1 LTYTQFTQLVPG
13 NEIFRLGSPPGT
25 GCRAL
30 AVGKKAIM
38 TQFGTEPS
46 FRTYLQ
52 VLRQRKWWIA
62 SITVLGLAASL
73 ALSLTAHKQYS
84 ATAQL
89 LVQSS
94 FGASGI
100 GTLQEQP
107 VTQTDVQTELQLVTS
122 APVQQAVR
130 RQLHS
135 TPAVAA
141 SEVAQTNV
149 IAVAATSRVPSQ
161 ASRIANLYAT
171 SFVQYCQAVASQS
184 LATAEAQLRSQI
196 SSLGKQLKPFKGN
209 YTSPEA
215 SALLNQ
221 EAVLK
226 EQLAQ
231 MQVSGAVDTSAV
243 VLVTPAQPPTSPSSP
258 RPVQDAL
265 LGLGAGLVL
274 GLGAAFLRD
283 SLDDRLTSK
292 ETAEHAGGAPVLATT
307 PMVTSWRRQDQSLVV
322 SVTEPTSAA
331 AESYRSLRTSLQFA
345 RQGQQLRSIVVT
357 SPGVSEGKTSALA
370 NLGVVFAQAGERVVL
385 VSCDLRRPRIG
396 EFFGLSEQAGL
407 TCVLLG
413 QRTLAEAV
421 LPVPGFDR
429 LSLLPAGPVPSNP
442 AEMLNS
448 SHAGEIFA
456 QLRDHFDLVLIDSP
470 PVLPVTDAAI
480 LSRYADATLMLAAA
494 GQTRRADLHRAVE
507 RLDQVGAT
515 ILGIVLNK
523 VTRQHGRYYGYAY
536 AYKPYSAEAPPARRG
551 GHLNG
556 SGKVQ
561 SHRLQ

>member
-1 LTYTQFTQLVPG
+1 M
-13 NEIFRLGSPPGT
+13 N
-25 GCRAL
+25 
-30 AVGKKAIM
+30 
-38 TQFGTEPS
+38 QFGTEPS
-46 FRTYLQ
+46 FRTYLR
-52 VLRQRKWWIA
+52 VLGQRKWWIV

-89 LVQSS
+89 LVESS

-100 GTLQEQP
+100 GTLQQQP

-130 RQLHS
+130 RQLNS

-141 SEVAQTNV
+141 SEVGQTNV
-149 IAVAATSRVPSQ
+149 IAVAAISRLPSQ

-171 SFVQYCQAVASQS
+171 AFVQYCQTVASRS

-196 SSLGKQLKPFKGN
+196 ASVGKQLKPFKGN

-231 MQVSGAVDTSAV
+231 MQVSGSVDTSPV

-292 ETAEHAGGAPVLATT
+292 EMAEHAGGAAVLATA
-307 PMVTSWRRQDQSLVV
+307 PLVTSWRRDQLLVV

-345 RQGQQLRSIVVT
+345 RQGQQLRSVVVT
-357 SPGVSEGKTSALA
+357 SPGVSEGKTSVMA

-448 SHAGEIFA
+448 SHAGEIFT
-456 QLRDHFDLVLIDSP
+456 QLREHFDLVLIDSP

-536 AYKPYSAEAPPARRG
+536 AYKPYSAETPPAQRA

-556 SGKVQ
+556 SGKVR
-561 SHRLQ
+561 SHRLE